1 MVVLLAA
8 AHPAVRVPQK
18 LRVPN
23 GKIFDLT
30 FQSVHFLGATKPT
43 TTGSPPILSGF
54 HSSPRSTHD
63 HRVRITQTT
72 RGRQHLR
79 G

>member
-30 FQSVHFLGATKPT
+30 FQSVHFLGANRTNNDGLPT
-43 TTGSPPILSGF
+43 YPLRLSF
-54 HSSPRSTHD
+54 LAALHP
-63 HRVRITQTT
+63 
-72 RGRQHLR
+72 
-79 G
+79 